1 MAEKEDQPIVVKRVK
16 KGGHDA
22 HGGSWKVA
30 YADFMTAMMAFFLL
44 MWILQTATEEQKAGI
59 AQYFTSGSVM
69 DSSTS
74 GGESILTGGMESLET
89 SPAIQ
94 AMPFSGFDGSNEF
107 PVLSAQQERLMKKEK
122 ELFDRAR
129 IALEE
134 AMRSD
139 AALMELHDSMVV
151 SETKEGLQIQL
162 IDQLNQPIFMSG
174 SDVLTPNGARLTKL
188 LARVLKQM
196 PHTLAIEGHTDAV
209 PFVGKDGFS
218 NWELSSQRALAFR
231 RTLISLGVKDQQITR
246 VVGKASTQPYL
257 KSDPKAPQNRR
268 ISVTLLSL
276 ITDDDK
282 EDK

>member
-94 AMPFSGFDGSNEF
+94 AMPFAGFDGSNEF
-107 PVLSAQQERLMKKEK
+107 PVLSAQQERLIKKEK

-139 AALMELHDSMVV
+139 GALMELHDSMVI

-209 PFVGKDGFS
+209 PFIGKDGFS

-231 RTLISLGVKDQQITR
+231 RVLIGLGVKDQQITR

-257 KSDPKAPQNRR
+257 KNDPKAPQNRR

>member
-1 MAEKEDQPIVVKRVK
+1 
-16 KGGHDA
+16 
-22 HGGSWKVA
+22 
-30 YADFMTAMMAFFLL
+30 
-44 MWILQTATEEQKAGI
+44 
-59 AQYFTSGSVM
+59 
-69 DSSTS
+69 
-74 GGESILTGGMESLET
+74 
-89 SPAIQ
+89 
-94 AMPFSGFDGSNEF
+94 
-107 PVLSAQQERLMKKEK
+107 
-122 ELFDRAR
+122 
-129 IALEE
+129 
-134 AMRSD
+134 
-139 AALMELHDSMVV
+139 
-151 SETKEGLQIQL
+151 
-162 IDQLNQPIFMSG
+162 MSG

-231 RTLISLGVKDQQITR
+231 RVLIGLGVKDQQITR

>member
-74 GGESILTGGMESLET
+74 GGETILTGGMETLET
-89 SPAIQ
+89 SPAVQ
-94 AMPFSGFDGSNEF
+94 AMPFAGFDGSNEF
-107 PVLSAQQERLMKKEK
+107 PTLSSQQERLIKKEK
-122 ELFDRAR
+122 ELFDRAK

-134 AMRSD
+134 AMRAD
-139 AALMELHDSMVV
+139 ASLMELHDSMVV
-151 SETKEGLQIQL
+151 SETKDGLQIQL

-246 VVGKASTQPYL
+246 VVGKASTQPYI

-268 ISVTLLSL
+268 ISITLLSL
-276 ITDDDK
+276 ITEEDK
-282 EDK
+282 EKK